1 MMHMTLHWSNEVTL
15 LFDSWNT
22 KSWPAYALALLICFL
37 VAVFYQRLES
47 LRLRLKSAASPP
59 NPSPPSLNTP
69 LIVRKLGRNW
79 KIRLGL
85 AALFGLN
92 SAIGYLI
99 MLAIMSYNSGVF
111 LAVVLGLTVG
121 YFVFRSE
128 DFSDGD
134 DSFVAAETNNTCA
147 CS

>member
-1 MMHMTLHWSNEVTL
+1 MHTTLHWSNQVTL

-22 KSWPAYALALLICFL
+22 KSWPTYALALLICFL
-37 VAVFYQRLES
+37 VAVFYQRLEAM
-47 LRLRLKSAASPP
+47 RLHLKSAA

-69 LIVRKLGRNW
+69 LIVPKLGRNW

-92 SAIGYLI
+92 SGIGYLI
-99 MLAIMSYNSGVF
+99 MLAIMSYNGGVL

-128 DFSDGD
+128 DFSEGE
-134 DSFVAAETNNTCA
+134 DSFVAAETNNSCA